1 MWFID
6 LQKALENLPEKF
18 KNRFVISKIIP
29 GDGCIVFRGTG
40 FTDLVYY
47 YNSNEWKWFDSNGM
61 ELSIWQLFLLQ
72 QFVKNFTNLDPGTF
86 SRIWEI
92 YQLLTSARSGNWGAV
107 FPSPTSY
114 GNFLKLL
121 AASAFN
127 PLFPEIAH
135 F

>member
-29 GDGCIVFRGTG
+29 GDSCIVFRGTG

-61 ELSIWQLFLLQ
+61 ELSI
-72 QFVKNFTNLDPGTF
+72 
-86 SRIWEI
+86 
-92 YQLLTSARSGNWGAV
+92 
-107 FPSPTSY
+107 
-114 GNFLKLL
+114 
-121 AASAFN
+121 
-127 PLFPEIAH
+127 
-135 F
+135 